1 MMKRSY
7 RWTIALG
14 MLAWAPGAQAQNW
27 DGMLDRLT
35 DRVGQN
41 VEDRVGGV
49 SDKAVNKA
57 FDKTEE
63 QMDCATGD
71 PNCVPPAKQDAAGT
85 RAAPASS
92 AKCVATDVGCLKTA
106 KAQGLTVEIVE
117 EEELDVMRCAS
128 TDTKCLK
135 RAKQLGKPVEITD

>member
-1 MMKRSY
+1 MKRSY
-7 RWTIALG
+7 GWAIGLG
-14 MLAWAPGAQAQNW
+14 LLLSASSAQAQNW
-27 DGMLDRLT
+27 GGMLDRLS

-41 VEDRVGGV
+41 VENRVGGA
-49 SDKAVNKA
+49 SDKAVDKA

-71 PNCVPPAKQDAAGT
+71 PNCVPPAKQDAAGKPT
-85 RAAPASS
+85 ALPSS

-106 KAQGLTVEIVE
+106 KAQGQTVEIVE
-117 EEELDVMRCAS
+117 EAELDVIRCAS